1 MGSGKS
7 SVGRIIAPRL
17 DYLFVD
23 TDHAVIKNTGL
34 QITDIFKNHGEAWFR
49 DQEAL
54 ALESFA
60 GNEKQVVATG
70 GGIILRESNTAL
82 LKKLGFVVWLRT
94 SEERIFERVSRNKKR
109 PLVQTANPRETIH
122 NLLTQRTPLY
132 TAAAEFI
139 IDTCDKTHAEIADEI
154 ILEAQGRI

>member
-1 MGSGKS
+1 M
-7 SVGRIIAPRL
+7 L
-17 DYLFVD
+17 
-23 TDHAVIKNTGL
+23 VIKNTGL
-34 QITDIFKNHGEAWFR
+34 QIAENF
-49 DQEAL
+49 QEPWRSRQFPRPGNAR
-54 ALESFA
+54 A
-60 GNEKQVVATG
+60 GIVAGHEKQVVATG

-139 IDTCDKTHAEIADEI
+139 IDTCDKTHAEVAEAI
-154 ILEAQGRI
+154 ILEAQRGI

>member
-1 MGSGKS
+1 
-7 SVGRIIAPRL
+7 
-17 DYLFVD
+17 
-23 TDHAVIKNTGL
+23 
-34 QITDIFKNHGEAWFR
+34 
-49 DQEAL
+49 
-54 ALESFA
+54 
-60 GNEKQVVATG
+60 VVATG